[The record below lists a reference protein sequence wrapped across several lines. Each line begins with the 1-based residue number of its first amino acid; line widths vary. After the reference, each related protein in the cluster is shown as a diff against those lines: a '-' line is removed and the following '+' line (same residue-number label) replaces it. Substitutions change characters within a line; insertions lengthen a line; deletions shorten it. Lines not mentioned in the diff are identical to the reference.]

1 MARSIRRSHSVHITD
16 YDSDGRILAT
26 RSHNSE
32 GSQWSVRYD
41 YDASG
46 RLRMTASGNEGETS
60 TPTTYSYDQQGRLQS
75 ISQGDRPGS
84 PISFRYDEQGRK
96 TKIAISRA
104 DEFRPNVAVAGS
116 PFEAADRAPNLPE
129 EEARSLSM
137 MSSIDPRR
145 FKCVMP
151 RATWLAGP
159 SEPMTPK
166 GTSQKRSSFWTTLR

>member
-1 MARSIRRSHSVHITD
+1 MSDRKHHNLRGPVKACTEEYSYPDVAGPDGKVYPGSHSVHITD

-96 TKIAISRA
+96 NQ
-104 DEFRPNVAVAGS
+104 DC
-116 PFEAADRAPNLPE
+116 DL
-129 EEARSLSM
+129 AR
-137 MSSIDPRR
+137 
-145 FKCVMP
+145 
-151 RATWLAGP
+151 
-159 SEPMTPK
+159 
-166 GTSQKRSSFWTTLR
+166 